1 MTSHPTHNLQPTS
14 FIHRSLFY
22 YLLAG
27 ILIFILVNFKL
38 ALHTYT
44 RRQFYIYEQYP
55 DTLSKIIYYDNVN
68 RFAPYADQLEEL
80 AHIYIALGQPDDAVT
95 ALKRAMRVN
104 PKASDH
110 YRQAIDSM
118 NNQMKQKR

>member
-1 MTSHPTHNLQPTS
+1 MTSHQPHSLPQTS

-27 ILIFILVNFKL
+27 ILILILVNFKL

-44 RRQFYIYEQYP
+44 RRQFYIYDQYP

-80 AHIYIALGQPDDAVT
+80 AHIYIALGQPYDAAA

-104 PKASDH
+104 PKTSDH
-110 YRQAIDSM
+110 YRQILDSI
-118 NNQMKQKR
+118 NKNLKQNR